1 MRVNETIL
9 TPRLL
14 LVPYS
19 LHHVP
24 TYHEWMQD
32 EELQRLTASEPL
44 TLPEE
49 YAMQSSWRRDADK
62 LTFIICTSPHTPE
75 ALSDVSIPV
84 RVTRKIEDTP
94 DRMIGDVNLFLYPS
108 EDCDDGAGEQGK
120 HETGKMD
127 AVGELEIMIARP
139 DARGKGLAKEALQ
152 AFIWY
157 ISTSLPAILDEYAK
171 GANDTDKPKSLSYLR
186 VRIDKDNIHS
196 LSLFKTLGFSQVSE
210 PNYFGEVE
218 LRSEVVRHGIN
229 KATSLAKSLSYGD

>member
-1 MRVNETIL
+1 M
-9 TPRLL
+9 
-14 LVPYS
+14 
-19 LHHVP
+19 
-24 TYHEWMQD
+24 
-32 EELQRLTASEPL
+32 
-44 TLPEE
+44 
-49 YAMQSSWRRDADK
+49 
-62 LTFIICTSPHTPE
+62 FPHTTNGC
-75 ALSDVSIPV
+75 
-84 RVTRKIEDTP
+84 RMRIEDTP

-120 HETGKMD
+120 DETGKMD

-171 GANDTDKPKSLSYLR
+171 GAHDTDKPKSLSYLR
-186 VRIDKDNIHS
+186 VRIDKDNIRS